1 MKFKLIDVETN
12 THDAEVGSEADDED
26 MTLEQLFNQI
36 LQEYNWY
43 GEAVK
48 YEVK

>member
-1 MKFKLIDVETN
+1 MKIKLIDVETN
-12 THDAEVGSEADDED
+12 THDAEVG
-26 MTLEQLFNQI
+26 
-36 LQEYNWY
+36 WY